1 MAWLAAAGAHSSLPN
16 AWQLDHLYRVG
27 LDAAPPDA
35 IKPVSYM
42 ERMPAQLCC
51 HEYPEHMKN
60 KADEK
65 NGRALQRAS
74 SSGVAGI
81 RMVSLVESKESLLAR
96 LWHAVLCSS
105 SGELSA
111 IHVDPDLSRARW
123 QRCPDPRA
131 GTPAFDN
138 HYVELWK
145 ERYAEYA
152 RRERELRGKRGE
164 GTLIEDDD
172 PYWEQ
177 YRELIAEYSAL
188 LFQHHP
194 QWERLMNPQEIY
206 AEVAAIYEVCYKAA
220 HYQLQQQRTLEG
232 QREGVASALVSASTA
247 APRQPGAGRIRFPW
261 RIAQQQLLEMKEKA
275 RQLAQGDSLP

>member
-1 MAWLAAAGAHSSLPN
+1 VAWLAAAGAHSSLPN
-16 AWQLDHLYRVG
+16 DWQLDHLYRVG

-74 SSGVAGI
+74 SSGAAGT

-111 IHVDPDLSRARW
+111 IHVDP
-123 QRCPDPRA
+123 A

-232 QREGVASALVSASTA
+232 QREDVAAALVSASTA